1 MVKHSVSRAVSARS
15 LSGGSR
21 RLIAS
26 AVLLVA
32 ASAASMQARAEDN
45 PDAAPT
51 LKNQAVAGQLA
62 DVGTTGVGLAMGAAE
77 ANPLG
82 ILTLGVKAVMYD
94 QIKAAPAAEQPKLW
108 SAYGAFGWAATAN
121 NLCILAAIATGGAA
135 AALCPLI
142 GVVTG
147 VTVYNGDEDK
157 RNRETALA
165 ECTEQRKVNPELV
178 CEVPAPKS

>member
-1 MVKHSVSRAVSARS
+1 MFKHSVSRAVPARS

-32 ASAASMQARAEDN
+32 AGVTSMQVRAEDN
-45 PDAAPT
+45 PNAAP
-51 LKNQAVAGQLA
+51 LLENQAVAGQLA
-62 DVGTTGVGLAMGAAE
+62 DVGTTGLGLAMGAAE

-82 ILTLGVKAVMYD
+82 ILTLGAKAVVYS
-94 QIKAAPAAEQPKLW
+94 QIKEAPAVEQPKLW
-108 SAYGAFGWAATAN
+108 SAYGAFGWGATAN
-121 NLCILAAIATGGAA
+121 NLCVLAAIATGGAA

-142 GVVTG
+142 GLMTG
-147 VTVYNGDEDK
+147 VTVYNGDEEK

-165 ECTEQRKVNPELV
+165 VCAEERKVNPELV
-178 CEVPAPKS
+178 CEAPAPKS